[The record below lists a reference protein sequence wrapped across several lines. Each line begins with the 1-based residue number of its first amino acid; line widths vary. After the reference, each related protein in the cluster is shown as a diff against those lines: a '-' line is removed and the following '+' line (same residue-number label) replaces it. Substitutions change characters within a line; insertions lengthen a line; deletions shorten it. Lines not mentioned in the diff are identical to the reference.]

1 MTRYWDARCNTTHK
15 EHVNNA
21 LALAETKECQQCI
34 KICISVNTGIKRVN
48 RSSYFHISWLN
59 VFYLKTTF
67 WQKKFEQTYSVAE
80 DWSKGADEDGVE
92 RDTDESVGKTGHP
105 ASRSGCELVA
115 VAWKHNVS
123 ICKAWPRKKCSN
135 VISHT
140 PPEGWVRAKKFFITS
155 NTTFWSYLP
164 RGTKFGVSRKC
175 GIGAFCTI
183 AKNSGEIWKKCP
195 KKGKIGFKFF
205 SHPNVC

>member
-1 MTRYWDARCNTTHK
+1 MTRYWYARCTTTHK

-67 WQKKFEQTYSVAE
+67 WQKMFEQTYSVAE
-80 DWSKGADEDGVE
+80 DWTKGADEDGVE

-123 ICKAWPRKKCSN
+123 ICKARKKCSN
-135 VISHT
+135 IISVSKICKTIFKHSIIFHHLT
-140 PPEGWVRAKKFFITS
+140 YLS
-155 NTTFWSYLP
+155 WSRLWMQRTGNFRNP
-164 RGTKFGVSRKC
+164 ISC
-175 GIGAFCTI
+175 I
-183 AKNSGEIWKKCP
+183 S
-195 KKGKIGFKFF
+195 
-205 SHPNVC
+205 